1 MKKNRKVERERERER
16 RTKISKR
23 EKVFQRK
30 EINIRKLDAA
40 GNKKRRRNSIGR
52 LDGGIP
58 PSPFRSASTKWIY
71 GGFGDGRISED
82 TKAGEWWTIGN
93 ARNSH

>member
-1 MKKNRKVERERERER
+1 MKQKKKGEKRERE
-16 RTKISKR
+16 KR
-23 EKVFQRK
+23 GRNENKYVKKKNTEEGNQG
-30 EINIRKLDAA
+30 KLDAA
-40 GNKKRRRNSIGR
+40 NKKRRRNSIGR
-52 LDGGIP
+52 LDDGIP

-71 GGFGDGRISED
+71 GGFGEGRISED

>member
-1 MKKNRKVERERERER
+1 MKQKKKGGERERG
-16 RTKISKR
+16 KR
-23 EKVFQRK
+23 GRNENKYVKKKNTEEGNQG
-30 EINIRKLDAA
+30 KLDAA
-40 GNKKRRRNSIGR
+40 NKKRRRNSIGR
-52 LDGGIP
+52 LDDGIP

-71 GGFGDGRISED
+71 GGFGEGRISED

>member
-1 MKKNRKVERERERER
+1 MKQKKKGEKRERGKRGRNENKYVKKKKNTEEGN
-16 RTKISKR
+16 
-23 EKVFQRK
+23 QG
-30 EINIRKLDAA
+30 KLDAA
-40 GNKKRRRNSIGR
+40 NKKRRRNSIGR
-52 LDGGIP
+52 LDDGIP

-71 GGFGDGRISED
+71 GGFGEGRISED

>member
-1 MKKNRKVERERERER
+1 MKQKKKGEKREREKKGRNENKYVKKKN
-16 RTKISKR
+16 T
-23 EKVFQRK
+23 EEGNQG
-30 EINIRKLDAA
+30 KLDAA
-40 GNKKRRRNSIGR
+40 NKKRRRNSIGR
-52 LDGGIP
+52 LDDGIP

-71 GGFGDGRISED
+71 GGFGEGRISED

>member
-1 MKKNRKVERERERER
+1 MKQKKKGEKREREKKEEE
-16 RTKISKR
+16 TKINMWKKKNT
-23 EKVFQRK
+23 EEGNQG
-30 EINIRKLDAA
+30 KLDAA
-40 GNKKRRRNSIGR
+40 NKKRRRNSIGR
-52 LDGGIP
+52 LDDGIP

-71 GGFGDGRISED
+71 GGFGEGRISED